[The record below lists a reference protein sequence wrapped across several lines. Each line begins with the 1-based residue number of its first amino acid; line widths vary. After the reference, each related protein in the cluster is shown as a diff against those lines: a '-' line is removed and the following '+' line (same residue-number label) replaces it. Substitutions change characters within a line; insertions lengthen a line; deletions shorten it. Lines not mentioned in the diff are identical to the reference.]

1 MTNQP
6 RLDAPPANLRAL
18 DRGTA
23 TTKAIGVEPRLVFPK
38 EEPVFK
44 REAAAKDEA
53 AKLAKSDAPVPQ
65 DLAKAVKAI
74 AGLADIALK
83 AAERSEAAARRI
95 EAAVEAVTAPTLK
108 SALAKIDQAL
118 PSKKG
123 R

>member
-1 MTNQP
+1 MTNQS
-6 RLDAPPANLRAL
+6 RLDAPPANLREL
-18 DRGTA
+18 DRGPI
-23 TTKAIGVEPRLVFPK
+23 TKSIGVEPRLVFPK